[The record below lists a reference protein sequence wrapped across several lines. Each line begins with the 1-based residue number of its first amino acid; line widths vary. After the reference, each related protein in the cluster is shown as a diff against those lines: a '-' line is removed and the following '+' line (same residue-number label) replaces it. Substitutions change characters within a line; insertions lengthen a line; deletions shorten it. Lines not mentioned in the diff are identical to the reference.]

1 MRFDLPPLTFVS
13 LCVIGIA
20 LGNHANANP
29 VDQAFRKAEASP
41 NRVTTKINR
50 SVYEDMGLSM
60 RELQSK
66 VDDGDRRVEARN
78 SRSNEADAVSQ
89 SPNSLNNRSVT
100 PSAKSFVCTIYCN
113 SASGPTIRRE
123 TMAKSRAEAAR
134 ILGDQADS
142 LCRGDGHAR
151 ASSLSLPER
160 QCREK

>member
-1 MRFDLPPLTFVS
+1 MRFHVPNPVLVS
-13 LCVIGIA
+13 LCSTAIA
-20 LGNHANANP
+20 FGNLANANP
-29 VDQAFRKAEASP
+29 VDQAFRKAEATP
-41 NRVTTKINR
+41 NRITTKIHT

-66 VDDGDRRVEARN
+66 VDDGDRRAEERN
-78 SRSNEADAVSQ
+78 SRSTGTAASSQ
-89 SPNSLNNRSVT
+89 SSNSSNNRSAT
-100 PSAKSFVCTIYCN
+100 PSAKTFVCTIYCN

-123 TMAKSRAEAAR
+123 TLAKSRADAAK

-142 LCRGDGHAR
+142 LCRVDGHAR